1 MKAHLTDMAIRKL
14 AHPSQGQVTYWDEAT
29 PGFGLRCSPKSKS
42 FVVMFGEKRQLKT
55 LGRYP
60 SLTLQ
65 DARRAARLFLSEAS
79 FGKHQEVTIA
89 YDQAVTRFLTDCESR
104 LRPLTVR
111 EYRRHLKFFAF
122 TKHLADI
129 ERSDIFA
136 KLEELR
142 STPTNQNYAFTA
154 MKVFLNWCVRNQ
166 YLPHN
171 PIGAEKKPARLRS
184 RDRVLNDDE
193 LRVLYRHVLENR
205 DLFNDLVAL
214 LILTGQRK
222 SEIGNLRWDE
232 IDQGCL
238 VLSGDR
244 TKNHRAHTLPLPKT
258 ALHLIETRSGVSS
271 YVFPGRDASRPF
283 NGFRRAKNKLDKALG
298 IDHFTLHD
306 LRRTF
311 SSNMA
316 RLGVP
321 IHVTEKMLNHQSGS
335 FGGVAGV
342 YNRHGYREE
351 MLAAMREYESF
362 LNRL

>member
-1 MKAHLTDMAIRKL
+1 MKIRLTDMSVKKL
-14 AHPSQGQVTYWDEAT
+14 ANPSQGQTTYWDETT

-42 FVVMFGEKRQLKT
+42 FVVMFGEKRRLKT

-60 SLTLQ
+60 ALSLQ
-65 DARRAARLFLSEAS
+65 DARRKARLFLSEAS
-79 FGKHQEVTIA
+79 FGAHQEAQIT
-89 YDQAVTRFLTDCESR
+89 YEQAAGRFLSDCESR

-111 EYRRHLKFFAF
+111 EYRRHLGFFGF
-122 TKHLADI
+122 SKSLADVQ
-129 ERSDIFA
+129 RSDVFA

-142 STPTNQNYAFTA
+142 STPANQNYAFTT

-166 YLPHN
+166 YLPSS
-171 PIGAEKKPARLRS
+171 PIAADKKPARLYP
-184 RDRVLNDDE
+184 RDRILNDDE
-193 LRVLYRHVLENR
+193 LRLLYRHIRRNR
-205 DLFNDLVAL
+205 SLFHDLVAL

-232 IDQGCL
+232 IDQGSL
-238 VLSGDR
+238 VLPGSR
-244 TKNHRAHTLPLPKT
+244 TKNHRAHTLPLSKT
-258 ALHLIETRSGVSS
+258 ALHIIETRESRSP
-271 YVFPGRDASRPF
+271 YVFPGKNASRPF
-283 NGFRRAKNKLDKALG
+283 NGFRRAKDNLDEELG

-321 IHVTEKMLNHQSGS
+321 IQVTEKMLNHQSGS

-342 YNRHGYREE
+342 YNRHGYVAEMKIALEE
-351 MLAAMREYESF
+351 HERF
-362 LNRL
+362 LEKL